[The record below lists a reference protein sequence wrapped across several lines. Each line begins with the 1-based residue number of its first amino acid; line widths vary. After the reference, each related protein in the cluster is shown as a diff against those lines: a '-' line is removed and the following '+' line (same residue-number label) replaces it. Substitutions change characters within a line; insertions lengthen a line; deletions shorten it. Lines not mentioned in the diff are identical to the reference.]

1 MALFNTAILE
11 RPTKI
16 DFSMFTTR
24 RYNADIPLVS
34 VTFTTCLL
42 LKYIRKGAE
51 TTPIEIERDY
61 KNNAYLKTE
70 TNKVEY

>member
-1 MALFNTAILE
+1 M
-11 RPTKI
+11 
-16 DFSMFTTR
+16 
-24 RYNADIPLVS
+24 
-34 VTFTTCLL
+34 CLL